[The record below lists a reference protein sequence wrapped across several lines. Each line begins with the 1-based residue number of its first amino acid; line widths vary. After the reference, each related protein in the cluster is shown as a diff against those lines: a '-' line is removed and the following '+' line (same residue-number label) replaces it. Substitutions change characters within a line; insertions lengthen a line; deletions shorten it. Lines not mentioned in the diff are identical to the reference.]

1 MFKSILL
8 SMSLFVFVFS
18 CNKSSDATEN
28 NIQSKQEIT
37 SVKDNSNKEKK
48 QTNVFTPFFAPDF
61 ELKTTTDEIIKLS
74 DYKGKVVIID
84 FWGLWCPP
92 CKKMIPVLAQFVNEC
107 SKEGVSLLGI
117 HSVSN
122 FPGNDKI
129 DFFAGEVGVNYP
141 MLIGT
146 SENEKNY
153 QITAFPTLYI
163 IGKDGFVNHKF
174 MGYHSLESI
183 KEKVREELNKK

>member
-1 MFKSILL
+1 MFKLSFISIISILFL
-8 SMSLFVFVFS
+8 LLS
-18 CNKSSDATEN
+18 CNKTTDKVETN
-28 NIQSKQEIT
+28 NVIEKEVKTNTKEIP
-37 SVKDNSNKEKK
+37 EKG
-48 QTNVFTPFFAPDF
+48 QTKAFTPFLAPDF
-61 ELKTTTDEIIKLS
+61 ELKTTTDETIKLS
-74 DYKGKVVIID
+74 NYKGKVVIID

-146 SENEKNY
+146 SDNEKNY
-153 QITAFPTLYI
+153 QISAFPTLYI

-183 KEKVREELNKK
+183 KEKVREELNK

>member
-1 MFKSILL
+1 MFKLSLISILVILFLFL
-8 SMSLFVFVFS
+8 SCSKTTDKVE
-18 CNKSSDATEN
+18 AN
-28 NIQSKQEIT
+28 NIIQKEVKTNTKEIPQRG
-37 SVKDNSNKEKK
+37 
-48 QTNVFTPFFAPDF
+48 QTKAFTPFFAPDF
-61 ELKTTTDEIIKLS
+61 ELKTTTDETIKLS
-74 DYKGKVVIID
+74 SYRGKVVIID

-153 QITAFPTLYI
+153 QISAFPTLYI

-183 KEKVREELNKK
+183 KAKVREELNK